1 MHQFKACT
9 APNRA
14 SLRHPYNRQRFVFPR
29 RYPLLVLRNRIRN
42 LTSVAGAPPMNR
54 FLVLIHL
61 LAVIVW
67 IGGMFFAHVCL
78 RPVAA
83 AQLQP
88 PQRLPLLAAILGRF
102 FVAVGWALVLLWGSG
117 LARFAQAGTA
127 VPWNW
132 HVMLGIATVMTVIL
146 GAIVFRFHRPMV
158 AAVAA
163 QDWPKAGAA
172 MNAIRKLV
180 LVNLALGFVTVAV
193 AILGA

>member
-1 MHQFKACT
+1 
-9 APNRA
+9 
-14 SLRHPYNRQRFVFPR
+14 
-29 RYPLLVLRNRIRN
+29 
-42 LTSVAGAPPMNR
+42 MNR
-54 FLVLIHL
+54 LLVLIHL

-117 LARFAQAGTA
+117 LVRFAQAGAA
-127 VPWNW
+127 VPWHW
-132 HVMLGIATVMTVIL
+132 HAMAGIATAMTVIL
-146 GAIVFRFHRPMV
+146 GVIVFRFHRPMV
-158 AAVAA
+158 AAVAV
-163 QDWPKAGAA
+163 QDWPGAGAA

-180 LVNLALGFVTVAV
+180 LTNLVLGVVTVTVAM
-193 AILGA
+193 LGA